1 MALSPAGSPRLDG
14 AGTAASTPMLAV
26 DGLVVRYGAAVALD
40 GVSLEVG
47 RGEMVALIGANGAG
61 KTTLLNTLSGILAPS
76 AGTIRCAGRLAH
88 VPEGRELFPDLCVDD
103 NLRLG
108 AWRADSRDPSQ
119 VYDLFPKLRD
129 LSRRKAGY
137 LSGGEQQMVAI
148 GRALMAKPD
157 LLAIDELSQGLAPI
171 VVQEIGRYLVQLN
184 ARTGLSVL
192 LVEQNA
198 RLALELCPRA
208 YVLETGGIAAHGPS
222 ARLWDEPAVQSAYLG
237 GHVTT

>member
-1 MALSPAGSPRLDG
+1 MVLPQIAESPSTGTRPGGSPPLL
-14 AGTAASTPMLAV
+14 TV
-26 DGLVVRYGAAVALD
+26 DRLVVRYGAAVVLD
-40 GVSLEVG
+40 GVSLEVAG
-47 RGEMVALIGANGAG
+47 GEMVALIGPNGAG
-61 KTTLLNTLSGILAPS
+61 KTTLLNTLSGILSPS
-76 AGTIRCAGRLAH
+76 SGTIVRRGRLAH

-108 AWRADSRDPSQ
+108 AWRAASRDPAD
-119 VYDLFPKLRD
+119 VYELFPKLQG
-129 LSRRKAGY
+129 LARRRAGQ

-157 LLAIDELSQGLAPI
+157 LLAIDELSQGLAPT
-171 VVQEIGRYLVQLN
+171 VVQEISRYLVRLN
-184 ARTGLSVL
+184 AETGLSVL

-208 YVLETGGIAAHGPS
+208 YVLETGKVVADGQSNQLREQPT
-222 ARLWDEPAVQSAYLG
+222 VQRAYLG